1 MVISVYITPVMYSDI
16 SGYAPDW
23 LNAIGNWFEEHWV
36 QIAIGTAFIVVG
48 ALVTG
53 LTCGVGTTFWA
64 AFGSAMMTSAVQVA
78 ASMAV
83 SVAVN
88 GLVNISLGNTFFT
101 DVGDSLARGFMWGGI
116 FSGGSQIISGGFRFL
131 RSTFGYKGIN
141 SDMFG
146 LLSPDKLHF
155 DQAGSTLLRIGT
167 RKGLRLAIDTGRYA
181 LQMHIVGSAHI
192 WLIPELVGI
201 IEYYYDN

>member
-1 MVISVYITPVMYSDI
+1 MHSRYITPVMYTDI
-16 SGYAPDW
+16 SGYAPEW
-23 LNAIGNWFEEHWV
+23 LGAIGNWFEEHWV
-36 QIAIGTAFIVVG
+36 EIAVGIAFMVVG
-48 ALVTG
+48 AVVTG

-64 AFGSAMMTSAVQVA
+64 AFGSAMMRSTVQVA

-88 GLVNISLGNTFFT
+88 GFANLNSGNSFFS

-141 SDMFG
+141 SDTFG
-146 LLSPDKLHF
+146 LFSPDKLYL

-167 RKGLRLAIDTGRYA
+167 RKGLRLAIDTGRYG
-181 LQMHIVGSAHI
+181 LHMHIAGRAHI

-201 IEYYYDN
+201 IEFLND